1 MSERDARYDAS
12 RKGKRR
18 RQRYETSAK
27 RRAYM
32 AKWMRAYRARQ
43 KAKRGGRG

>member
-12 RKGKRR
+12 PKGRR
-18 RQRYETSAK
+18 RRKRVEQSAK

-32 AKWMRAYRARQ
+32 AKWMRAYRKRQ
-43 KAKRGGRG
+43 KKGGSR